1 MKASYN
7 NIITYKQSRV
17 WNKNGTDYI
26 ANSGLELTVTK
37 GTVIPIETMG
47 WIQAYGIQLFCAE
60 KFREI
65 FVNPVV
71 EGVKRCGKCPQ

>member
-7 NIITYKQSRV
+7 DIITYKQSRV
-17 WNKNGTDYI
+17 WNKDGTDYI
-26 ANSGLELTVTK
+26 ANSSLELTVTK

-65 FVNPVV
+65 FVNPLV
-71 EGVKRCGKCPQ
+71 EGVKRCGKYPQ

>member
-7 NIITYKQSRV
+7 DIIAYKQSRV

-26 ANSGLELTVTK
+26 ANSSLELTVTK

-47 WIQAYGIQLFCAE
+47 GFKRMEYNY
-60 KFREI
+60 
-65 FVNPVV
+65 FVLKNS
-71 EGVKRCGKCPQ
+71 VKSL

>member
-7 NIITYKQSRV
+7 DIIAYKQSRV
-17 WNKNGTDYI
+17 WKKNGTDYI

-47 WIQAYGIQLFCAE
+47 WI
-60 KFREI
+60 
-65 FVNPVV
+65 
-71 EGVKRCGKCPQ
+71 